1 MKYYLLGLLCL
12 PYLVFS
18 QILTLSGGSSITIE
32 NTASINLDGLTLAP
46 NSTYD
51 ILDNIIS
58 LSASPV
64 EVNTNS
70 SIDRVYNTSN
80 TLEGYSGTL
89 VFAYEEDELNGID
102 ESDLVIEIE
111 AADGTWT
118 SYQPMILD
126 QDNNTLSYTFDSVLA
141 FSRITASSVNATLT
155 VEEIAT
161 NNPIKVYP
169 NPTTNKLIIVSKD
182 IQNSVLYNV
191 NGQIVFESDRSEL
204 NVSQLPKGIYL
215 LHTIN
220 TQNQL
225 STFKIIKK

>member
-12 PYLVFS
+12 PCLVFS

-70 SIDRVYNTSN
+70 SIDRVYNTSI

-89 VFAYEEDELNGID
+89 VFAYEEDELNDIA

-220 TQNQL
+220 THNQL
-225 STFKIIKK
+225 STFKIIKQ

>member
-12 PYLVFS
+12 PCLVFS

-89 VFAYEEDELNGID
+89 VFAYEEDELNDIAR
-102 ESDLVIEIE
+102 V
-111 AADGTWT
+111 T
-118 SYQPMILD
+118 SL
-126 QDNNTLSYTFDSVLA
+126 
-141 FSRITASSVNATLT
+141 FSRLT
-155 VEEIAT
+155 YDFDE
-161 NNPIKVYP
+161 K
-169 NPTTNKLIIVSKD
+169 
-182 IQNSVLYNV
+182 
-191 NGQIVFESDRSEL
+191 
-204 NVSQLPKGIYL
+204 YL
-215 LHTIN
+215 LTAIFRRDGSSRFGSN
-220 TQNQL
+220 NKFGFFPSFSAGWVPSREEFWNDNDIVNQL
-225 STFKIIKK
+225 KIRGGFGVTGNDNIGDFQYLSTISGGRNYTIGICPVNESVV